1 MTLKLNDNVDRPGLS
16 EVQAEGRHHHSMR
29 ANRRSIPNTMTNE
42 KIFFTNSRTSAADTR
57 AEFESLFLPHLD
69 AACNLA
75 RLLTRNPHDAEDVV
89 QESYLRALR
98 AFSSFRGGASRPWFL
113 TIVRNTSF
121 TWMRDNRSRADHAEY
136 HEELHAS
143 GGATPE
149 AEALGQ
155 ERARALER
163 CVQELPSDFRE
174 AIVLREMEELCYQEI
189 AEITGVPRG
198 TVMSRL
204 SRARARLAE
213 CLMRCRG
220 TGSCPI
226 SS

>member
-1 MTLKLNDNVDRPGLS
+1 
-16 EVQAEGRHHHSMR
+16 
-29 ANRRSIPNTMTNE
+29 MTNE
-42 KIFFTNSRTSAADTR
+42 KLFITKTRTSASDTR
-57 AEFESLFLPHLD
+57 AEFETLFLPHLD

-75 RLLTRNPHDAEDVV
+75 RLLTRNEHDAEDVV

-98 AFSSFRGGASRPWFL
+98 AFSSFRGGAASRPWFL

-121 TWMRDNRSRADHAEY
+121 NWRRNNRFRADHTEY
-136 HEELHAS
+136 HEERHVS

-149 AEALGQ
+149 AESLGR
-155 ERARALER
+155 ERKRALEL

-174 AIVLREMEELCYQEI
+174 VIILREMEELCYQEI

-204 SRARARLAE
+204 SRARARLGE
-213 CLMRCRG
+213 CLKCSAGESLFVRREQ
-220 TGSCPI
+220 PELR
-226 SS
+226 